1 MTMNT
6 VSGEDIAQMIDHWLH
21 TPAWSYLGSNYG
33 HDIASLLQRPNSEG
47 AADDF
52 LTKLRADVPIVTAL
66 PEGAL
71 SLYAVPDGLDR
82 LSIHLGIGNRT
93 YNLSDMG

>member
-1 MTMNT
+1 
-6 VSGEDIAQMIDHWLH
+6 MIDHWLQ
-21 TPAWSYLGSNYG
+21 TPAGSYLGSNYG

-52 LTKLRADVPIVTAL
+52 LAKLRADVPVVAAL
-66 PEGAL
+66 PDGAM
-71 SLYAVPDGLDR
+71 SLYAVPDGFER
-82 LSIHLGIGNRT
+82 LSIHLDIGSRT